1 MTSGHVLREFIDLKL
16 KMYNFIHEKKI
27 NQKEIESICM
37 EENATANGVNRVV
50 VQSSIQ
56 HGDYKSCLFNGEF
69 QMDSMVTFRSFKH
82 QICTV
87 VQNKTSLSKF
97 DDKRHILDDGIH
109 PLSRGLC
116 KTLMFVIDVH
126 YFWSGICNVM
136 Q

>member
-37 EENATANGVNRVV
+37 EENATANGV
-50 VQSSIQ
+50 QSSIQ
-56 HGDYKSCLFNGEF
+56 HEDYKSCLFNGEF

-87 VQNKTSLSKF
+87 VQNKTSLSKI

-109 PLSRGLC
+109 SLSRGLC

-126 YFWSGICNVM
+126 YFWSGICNLM

>member
-1 MTSGHVLREFIDLKL
+1 
-16 KMYNFIHEKKI
+16 MYNFIHEKKI

-37 EENATANGVNRVV
+37 EENASANGVNRVV

-56 HGDYKSCLFNGEF
+56 HEDYKSYLFNGEF

-97 DDKRHILDDGIH
+97 DDKRHILDDGIF
-109 PLSRGLC
+109 
-116 KTLMFVIDVH
+116 KTLMFVSDVH
-126 YFWSGICNVM
+126 YFWSGICHLM
-136 Q
+136 QW

>member
-1 MTSGHVLREFIDLKL
+1 MTSGHILREFIDLKL
-16 KMYNFIHEKKI
+16 KMYNCIHEEKI

-37 EENATANGVNRVV
+37 EENASANGVNRVV

-56 HGDYKSCLFNGEF
+56 HEDYKSCLFNGEF
-69 QMDSMVTFRSFKH
+69 QMDSMATFKSFEH

-97 DDKRHILDDGIH
+97 DDKRHILDDGIR
-109 PLSRGLC
+109 PLSRSLC
-116 KTLMFVIDVH
+116 KTLMFVSDAH
-126 YFWSGICNVM
+126 YCWSGICNVM

>member
-1 MTSGHVLREFIDLKL
+1 
-16 KMYNFIHEKKI
+16 MYNFIHEEKI

-37 EENATANGVNRVV
+37 EENASANGVNRVV

-56 HGDYKSCLFNGEF
+56 HEDYKSCLFNGEF
-69 QMDSMVTFRSFKH
+69 QMDSMATFRSFEH

-97 DDKRHILDDGIH
+97 DDKMHILDDGIR

-116 KTLMFVIDVH
+116 KTLMFVSDVH
-126 YFWSGICNVM
+126 YCWSGICNVM